1 MVRSRIRIRPAR
13 SFATAVLILSAVVTV
28 PARAQSPTAGPS
40 LDEWMPQLQKGL
52 WVKVEGEWM
61 GGVLRADELRVFH
74 GELDQSEVTS
84 VVASADSASG
94 RIRSQLGVEIVVSER
109 TEFQKDGAGHGWS
122 VVAPGVL
129 VEADGQLQRDGTLL
143 ADELEIRVPSEKPR
157 PAGWYREHELTGRID
172 AIDLA
177 THTLTVLGVTVR
189 CDARTRNK
197 TRFIR

>member
-1 MVRSRIRIRPAR
+1 MIRSRIRIRPAR
-13 SFATAVLILSAVVTV
+13 SFAAAVLILSAAVTM
-28 PARAQSPTAGPS
+28 PAQAQSPTAGPS

-94 RIRSQLGVEIVVSER
+94 RIRSQLGVEIVVSSR

-122 VVAPGVL
+122 VLAPGVL

-143 ADELEIRVPSEKPR
+143 ADELEIRVPSEKAR
-157 PAGWYREHELTGRID
+157 PAGWYREQELTGRID
-172 AIDLA
+172 AVDQA